1 MDEAD
6 DDNLENTDA
15 QMLEVSISNNCS
27 EQLFHYRLQ
36 VEEPEPEPEPVR
48 VTPKTSKSLQKQ
60 LKSKSTGT
68 PKESLSQSPALPAE
82 LMK

>member
-6 DDNLENTDA
+6 DDDLENTDA

-36 VEEPEPEPEPVR
+36 VEEPEPVR
-48 VTPKTSKSLQKQ
+48 ATPKMSKSLQKQ
-60 LKSKSTGT
+60 SKSKSTGT